1 MKSSPTTIRGFS
13 LAETIVTVAIVAVI
27 GIGVGK
33 FSGDVFSFNRYFS
46 KSLNVAS
53 DARKVL
59 RPMVNEIRSASLS
72 SLGGYPI
79 EVAGTNEFVFFTDTD
94 DNGVKERVR
103 YYLSGTTLKK
113 GITVP
118 TGNPYVYNTANETSY
133 DLIQYVRNGST
144 PIFTYYDSNYNGS
157 TSALTSPVSVTS
169 VRLVRIEVIID
180 EKVNIPPAPLSIVT
194 QVSFRNL
201 KDNL

>member
-27 GIGVGK
+27 GIGAGK

-169 VRLVRIEVIID
+169 VRLVLI
-180 EKVNIPPAPLSIVT
+180 
-194 QVSFRNL
+194 
-201 KDNL
+201 